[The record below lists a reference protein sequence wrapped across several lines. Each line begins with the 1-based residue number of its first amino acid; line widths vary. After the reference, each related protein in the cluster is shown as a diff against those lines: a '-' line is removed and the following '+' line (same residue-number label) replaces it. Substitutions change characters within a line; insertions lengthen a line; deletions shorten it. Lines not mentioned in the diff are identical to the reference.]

1 MHILYPIRHLKNKLI
16 KNDCLISTF
25 KQNILLVNF
34 VLEIILSV
42 DWIEAINQTIAD
54 S

>member
-16 KNDCLISTF
+16 KNDCLLSTF

-34 VLEIILSV
+34 VLKSIISV
-42 DWIEAINQTIAD
+42 DWIEAINPTIAD